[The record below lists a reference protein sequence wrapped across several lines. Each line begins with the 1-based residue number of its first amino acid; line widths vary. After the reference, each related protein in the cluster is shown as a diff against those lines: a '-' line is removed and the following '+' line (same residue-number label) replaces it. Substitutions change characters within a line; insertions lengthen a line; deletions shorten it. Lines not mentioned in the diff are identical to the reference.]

1 VAVGRLARRTHIKY
15 QPEDYHR
22 PPPWP
27 RRFPRI
33 RFLPWQF
40 LPRIYAPTGALLF
53 FPLFFRRFSPL
64 FLPGARPSGATNR
77 RPFSHLPLTR
87 GAGAAP
93 PIRFRPSLC
102 DFTCGCRRTC
112 VTHHR
117 KRHGIIN
124 ELAAARAYRRAVARD
139 QRSVTSDFVA
149 APRLCRPLIS
159 LFSLLRRERTSL
171 HVTRTPERSVIYC
184 VACLLS
190 SYLLASRRTYRLEKC
205 ACTVGGMTKNRVRE
219 SRRRSLPR
227 SVKTRDCDAAYIS
240 RGCCAYWRNSADV
253 TNGCFERER

>member
-1 VAVGRLARRTHIKY
+1 MGEREKERQGKGSEGEVTARAPRRTHIKY

-22 PPPWP
+22 PRPSS
-27 RRFPRI
+27 RQFPRI

-53 FPLFFRRFSPL
+53 SPFFFAGSL
-64 FLPGARPSGATNR
+64 LSFFSGATNR

-87 GAGAAP
+87 GVRAAP

-112 VTHHR
+112 VTHHC

-159 LFSLLRRERTSL
+159 LFPLLHRERTSP

-190 SYLLASRRTYRLEKC
+190 SYLLASRRTYRMEKC
-205 ACTVGGMTKNRVRE
+205 ACTVGG
-219 SRRRSLPR
+219 
-227 SVKTRDCDAAYIS
+227 
-240 RGCCAYWRNSADV
+240 
-253 TNGCFERER
+253 